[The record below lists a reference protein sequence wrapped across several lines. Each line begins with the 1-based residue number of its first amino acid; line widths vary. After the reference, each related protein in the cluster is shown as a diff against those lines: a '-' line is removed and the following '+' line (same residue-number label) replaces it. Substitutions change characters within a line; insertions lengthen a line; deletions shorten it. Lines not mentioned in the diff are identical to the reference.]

1 MHPALFYRPGERL
14 SLPELGAA
22 RLDGDV
28 FEVGEGFM
36 PADTVEEAD
45 ARATSLRDLIP
56 AHLAACG
63 PTAAWIHG
71 AGDAPPQI
79 HHVRRAGPTRGR
91 VGFSPRVVYHERRAA
106 PEELLSIGGIAVTT
120 PLATAEEL
128 LFAAT
133 RPDGDDEI
141 WLRALL
147 LLNPELV
154 DALRSTLA
162 ATARR
167 PGRRR
172 AVQLMSE
179 LATVRTS

>member
-22 RLDGDV
+22 RLDGVV

-36 PADTVEEAD
+36 PADTVEGAD

-56 AHLAACG
+56 SHLAACG

-106 PEELLSIGGIAVTT
+106 PEELLSIGGIEVTT

-133 RPDGDDEI
+133 KPGGDDES

-147 LLNPELV
+147 LLSPELV
-154 DALRSTLA
+154 DALQSMLA
-162 ATARR
+162 ATVRR

-179 LATVRTS
+179 LATIRTS

>member
-22 RLDGDV
+22 RLDGVV

-36 PADTVEEAD
+36 PADTVEGAD

-56 AHLAACG
+56 SHLAACG

-106 PEELLSIGGIAVTT
+106 PEELLSIGGIEVTT

-133 RPDGDDEI
+133 KPGGDDER

-147 LLNPELV
+147 LLSPELI
-154 DALRSTLA
+154 DALQPMLA
-162 ATARR
+162 ATVRR

-172 AVQLMSE
+172 ALQLMSE
-179 LATVRTS
+179 LATIRTS